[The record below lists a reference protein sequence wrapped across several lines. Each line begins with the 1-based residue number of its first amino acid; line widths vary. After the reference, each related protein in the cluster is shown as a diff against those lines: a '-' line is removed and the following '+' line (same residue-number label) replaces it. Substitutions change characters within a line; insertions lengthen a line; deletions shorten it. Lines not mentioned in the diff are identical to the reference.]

1 MPAGFSIQ
9 PWMAAAAMA
18 LSSISVVC
26 SSLLLK
32 LWKKTIKKSFI
43 TKDFLKHLE
52 NLKNIKVDI
61 QKGLNVNNREEF
73 EVHETEVSQPKTI
86 TRYNKNETRF

>member
-26 SSLLLK
+26 SSLFLK
-32 LWKKTIKKSFI
+32 LWKKPNKKSFM
-43 TKDFLKHLE
+43 TSNFLKHME

-61 QKGLNVNNREEF
+61 QKGVNENDQEIF
-73 EVHETEVSQPKTI
+73 EVSEKEVFQQK
-86 TRYNKNETRF
+86 TRYNNIWPMF